1 MQYRKK
7 KQINEL
13 KPNEQV
19 NDIFVVRFKK
29 PVEKTKNGK
38 YYFSLKIQDAFGDM
52 MLKYWGNEDQ
62 KKVEEM
68 YDSIQNDDVILV
80 EGTGD
85 E

>member
-1 MQYRKK
+1 MSLFRQELLSRKYRKK

-38 YYFSLKIQDAFGDM
+38 
-52 MLKYWGNEDQ
+52 
-62 KKVEEM
+62 KKNRK
-68 YDSIQNDDVILV
+68 D
-80 EGTGD
+80 GTY
-85 E
+85 